1 MKSEIKKKNTSEK
14 KFQVEKERAQFKS
27 LLLKNPNYF
36 GNFPDY
42 KKTAVLTMSQNTK
55 YEELKCVGFIPE
67 EDKLEAIFDV
77 KMSEGYKGSL
87 CSAGSYEYIRFF
99 VDWNGDGKYDKPEDD
114 LGITS
119 VNVHDI
125 PDGEYD
131 CVNKSKP
138 LSYAVTL
145 KIDSKK
151 NFCTIPNLVKVRA
164 ILSWDLEPTAGNPD
178 YKPTW
183 GNVIEKWIQI
193 KPLTFLVK
201 DVLDTTFIKKLN
213 IAPTFLKMDTPVSEE
228 EQVSP
233 EELQK
238 LYQGKNVPEYRYNQ
252 AHILQIAEKVKQQP
266 NLIALYKSDPKLSQL
281 VEQID
286 LVLAENP
293 STKFEQLNCLGLNYD
308 MDTLIA
314 ILNVKLSNG
323 YSGGLCTAGSFEYVA
338 FWAYEMDMIEHVCI
352 WKYLGT
358 AKVNVHDIKNT
369 EGLNYAVC
377 LKYDFSGY
385 KNDCSKPKI
394 LIIRAILSWNKPPPL
409 NNPSFSP
416 IWGNSLDAVIQ
427 LKPLLIPPLPGQNI
441 PEIIGVGG
449 ITISNISGNTPYGI
463 TSVLGDGYA
472 NGTLMTNGEK
482 ADDSPFGGSIQIRG
496 TISYPPANPT
506 LRYKVQY
513 RKSNEK
519 IWFDM
524 VNSFVIKK
532 IINNIQQPDTAQTID
547 SQGYYLY
554 QVGGDTKVDLDVLGN
569 WISSG
574 DGYYK
579 IRVLLEDPNAP
590 QDFSNPPWDR
600 APLGHSKSN
609 IVTIVVDNSI
619 PDPDITMDFISDED
633 FFANQKVIVAE
644 KKPCG
649 KVNAG
654 KYIIGRFQ
662 AKDKLLEKEHYGTFS
677 FEVLPRQIKIGN
689 QPPPFDTP
697 QNFKYAPNDQIKDYS
712 KGIIGT
718 EGIKLPPPPT
728 TSQPP
733 YPPDPVTGEVSNGI
747 WQLNT
752 AGMLP
757 CGYVVVIHVSDRTII
772 NSGRIGWPN
781 NASVGFCLEN

>member
-14 KFQVEKERAQFKS
+14 KLQVEKERAQFKS
-27 LLLKNPNYF
+27 LLLMNPNYF

-42 KKTAVLTMSQNTK
+42 KKTPVLMMTQNTK

-77 KMSEGYKGSL
+77 KMPEGYKGSL

-131 CVNKSKP
+131 CVNESKP

-183 GNVIEKWIQI
+183 GNVLDKWIQI

-201 DVLDTTFIKKLN
+201 DVLDATYIKKLN
-213 IAPTFLKMDTPVSEE
+213 IAPTFLKMDVPVSEE

-293 STKFEQLNCLGLNYD
+293 STKFEQLNCLGLNYN

-323 YSGGLCTAGSFEYVA
+323 YSGGLCTAGSYEYVA
-338 FWAYEMDMIEHVCI
+338 FWAYEMDMIERVCI

-358 AKVNVHDIKNT
+358 AKINVHDIKNT

-385 KNDCSKPKI
+385 KNGCSKPKI
-394 LIIRAILSWNKPPPL
+394 LTIRAILSWNKPPPI

-427 LKPLLIPPLPGQNI
+427 LKPRPPSEPGQNI

-449 ITISNISGNTPYGI
+449 INVESVSGNAINGK

-472 NGTLMTNGEK
+472 NGPSLSIGWT
-482 ADDSPFGGSIQIRG
+482 AIDSPFGGSIRICG
-496 TISYPPANPT
+496 SISNPPPNPS
-506 LRYKVQY
+506 LEYKVQY
-513 RKSNEK
+513 RKSSEK
-519 IWFDM
+519 SWIDI
-524 VNSFVIKK
+524 VNDFPIKTR
-532 IINNIQQPDTAQTID
+532 NSIQTDLTQKAT
-547 SQGYYLY
+547 QGYYTY
-554 QVGGDTKVDLDVLGN
+554 QATGGTGGTTVDDDVLGN

-574 DGYYK
+574 DGDYR
-579 IRVLLEDPNAP
+579 IRVLLKNANAP
-590 QDFSNPPWDR
+590 LDLTIPEDDR
-600 APLGHSKSN
+600 APPGHVKSN
-609 IVTIVVDNSI
+609 IVKIVVDNSA
-619 PDPDITMDFISDED
+619 PDPDITMDFVSDED
-633 FFANQKVIVAE
+633 FFANQKVKVAE

-654 KYIIGRFQ
+654 KCIIGRFQ
-662 AKDKLLEKEHYGTFS
+662 AKDKLIEKEHYGTFS

-689 QPPPFDTP
+689 QPPPIDTP
-697 QNFKYAPNDQIKDYS
+697 QNFKYAPNDQVKDYS
-712 KGIIGT
+712 QGIIGT
-718 EGIKLPPPPT
+718 EGMKLPPPPT
-728 TSQPP
+728 ALQPP
-733 YPPDPVTGEVSNGI
+733 YPPDPSTGEVSNGI

-772 NSGRIGWPN
+772 NSSSIGWYN
-781 NASVGFCLEN
+781 KASVGFCLEN